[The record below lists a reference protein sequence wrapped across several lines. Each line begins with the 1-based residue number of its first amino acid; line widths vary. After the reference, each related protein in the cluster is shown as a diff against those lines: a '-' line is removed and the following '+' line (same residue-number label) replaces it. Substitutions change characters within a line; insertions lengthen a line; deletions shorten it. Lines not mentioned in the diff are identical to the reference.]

1 MIFLMKSLLSGRVE
15 KENSSTRCLILK
27 YVKLSKNLKGMILKN
42 YILRIDRGILFMLLA
57 SLSFAVMGGFAK
69 VVSVVL
75 PPVEVTFFRNVF
87 GVALVGFAIYQS
99 PLKQI
104 GGKPLLLFFRG
115 AMGFVALLAYFYI
128 IAYIPLGEAVTYNKT
143 SPIFV
148 AIFAYLFLNEKL
160 SKWAIVAIGVGF
172 VGIVLIAQPQGGT
185 FDKYDMLGI
194 FSGLGAALAYTSI
207 RELRAYY
214 DTRAI
219 VMSFMGVGTVA
230 PLLLMLVTPYVN
242 PPESLDFMFAKFVM
256 PQGVIWF
263 YVFMMGI
270 SATISQLLMTKA
282 YELTKAGIVGTIS
295 YSNIVFALIIGI
307 ALGDPIPDVWK
318 FLGIVLVIT
327 SGLLVAFSKE
337 KR

>member
-1 MIFLMKSLLSGRVE
+1 MK
-15 KENSSTRCLILK
+15 K
-27 YVKLSKNLKGMILKN
+27 
-42 YILRIDRGILFMLLA
+42 YILGIDRGVLFMLLA

-69 VVSVVL
+69 VVSQVL

-87 GVALVGFAIYQS
+87 GVALVGFAIYKS

-104 GGKPLLLFFRG
+104 GGKPLLLLFRG
-115 AMGFVALLAYFYI
+115 TMGFVALLAYFYI

-148 AIFAYLFLNEKL
+148 AIFAYIFLNEKL
-160 SKWAIVAIGVGF
+160 NGWAIIAIVMGF
-172 VGIVLIAQPQGGT
+172 MGIVLIAQPEGGT

-194 FSGLGAALAYTSI
+194 FSGIGAALAYTSI

-230 PLLLMLVTPYVN
+230 PVILMLLAPHITP
-242 PPESLDFMFAKFVM
+242 PASLEFMFAEFVM
-256 PQGVIWF
+256 PDGIIWL
-263 YVFMMGI
+263 YVLVMGI
-270 SATISQLLMTKA
+270 SATASQVLMTKA

-307 ALGDPIPDVWK
+307 ALGDPIPNIWT
-318 FLGIVLVIT
+318 FLGIALVIV
-327 SGLLVAFSKE
+327 SGLLVVFSKDNN
-337 KR
+337 

>member
-1 MIFLMKSLLSGRVE
+1 MIDFHE
-15 KENSSTRCLILK
+15 KRLGLK
-27 YVKLSKNLKGMILKN
+27 K
-42 YILRIDRGILFMLLA
+42 YILGIDRGILLMLLA

-69 VVSVVL
+69 VVSEIL
-75 PPVEVTFFRNVF
+75 PPVEVTFFRNIF
-87 GVALVGFAIYQS
+87 GVVLVGFAIYKS

-115 AMGFVALLAYFYI
+115 AMGFLALLAYFYM

-160 SKWAIVAIGVGF
+160 SRWAIVAIAVGF
-172 VGIVLIAQPQGGT
+172 IGIVFIAQPEGGT
-185 FDKYDMLGI
+185 FDKYDILGI
-194 FSGLGAALAYTSI
+194 FSGIGAALAYTSI

-219 VMSFMGVGTVA
+219 VMSFMGVGTLA
-230 PLLLMLVTPYVN
+230 PLLLMLSTPYVN
-242 PPESLDFMFAKFVM
+242 PPESLDFMFAEFIM
-256 PQGVIWF
+256 PNGIIWL
-263 YVFMMGI
+263 YVLIMGL
-270 SATISQLLMTKA
+270 SATLSQILMTKA

-307 ALGDPIPDVWK
+307 ILGDPIPDIWT
-318 FLGIVLVIT
+318 FLGIILVIS

-337 KR
+337 KN